1 MFGVSLSF
9 LFATPEFLD
18 LLIAVQKGEKGI
30 RIQGVTD
37 AARPYVLA
45 CLACKLPKRLVCVRP
60 PSNMETISRRSFTW
74 PSEGAIS
81 ISEGAAGVE
90 KMT

>member
-1 MFGVSLSF
+1 MSLNF
-9 LFATPEFLD
+9 LFATPEFRD
-18 LLIAVQKGEKGI
+18 LLTAVQKGEKGI

-60 PSNMETISRRSFTW
+60 PSQPLAPLVDDCRFFLSRLRSTRR
-74 PSEGAIS
+74 EGS
-81 ISEGAAGVE
+81 TGALR
-90 KMT
+90 